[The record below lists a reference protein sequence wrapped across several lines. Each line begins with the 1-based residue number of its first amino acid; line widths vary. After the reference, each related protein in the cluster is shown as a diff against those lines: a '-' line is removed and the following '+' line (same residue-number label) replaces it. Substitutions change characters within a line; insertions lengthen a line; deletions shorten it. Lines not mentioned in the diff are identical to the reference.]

1 MNKVFLIS
9 FFLLLTG
16 GICAQQATTGTLTLK
31 EAEQRFLERNLSLIA
46 ERYNIDMAQ
55 AQVLQARLF
64 ENPVISLEQNV
75 YNRLNGKYFD
85 FGKEGETV
93 VEVEQVIRLAGQ
105 RNKQIKLEKINKEI
119 AEYQF
124 EEVMRTLRQELNE
137 KFVQIYFLSKSIS
150 IYEKEVN
157 SLQELLAGMKL
168 QQKKGNISLMEM
180 SRLESM
186 LFSLKKE
193 KNERENELLTL
204 RGELNVLLNL
214 PGDAAVKL
222 SLDEEVLKQL
232 DLSQLS
238 FADLKAMVNERPD
251 LKIAR
256 STVSASRANL
266 KLQKSMAFPEFS
278 VKGNYDRAGNF
289 INNYFAVGVS
299 LSVPIFNRNQGN
311 IKAARFSIQ
320 QAGAEQENAANR
332 GGVVMPWHHQ
342 LDLKFM
348 QDFYLKVGGKRH
360 TLQFGVD
367 IKNFLNL
374 LNSDWGLYKT
384 VNNTNLLAYDKGN
397 STTGEGKGYTFQKNS
412 GKRLTETYTK
422 YKDFRSTYSV
432 QFSLRYIFH

>member
-1 MNKVFLIS
+1 MNRVFLIS

-55 AQVLQARLF
+55 AQVLQAKLF

-85 FGKEGETV
+85 FGKEGEMV
-93 VEVEQVIRLAGQ
+93 VGIEQVIRLAGQ
-105 RNKQIKLEKINKEI
+105 RNKQVKLEKINKEIEVLVLITKGLINKEI

-137 KFVQIYFLSKSIS
+137 KFVQVYFLSKSIS

-168 QQKKGNISLMEM
+168 QQEKGNISLMEM

-214 PGDAAVKL
+214 PGDTMVEL

-278 VKGNYDRAGNF
+278 VNGSYDRAGNF
-289 INNYFAVGVS
+289 INNYFAIGVS

-311 IKAARFSIQ
+311 VKAARFSIQ

-332 GGVVMPWHHQ
+332 ADMELYTAYASLDKAVQLYQSTNMELERNFEKLIAGVNENFKKRNISLLEFIDYYDSYKETCIQ
-342 LDLKFM
+342 L
-348 QDFYLKVGGKRH
+348 H
-360 TLQFGVD
+360 E
-367 IKNFLNL
+367 IKKDVFLAMENL
-374 LNSDWGLYKT
+374 NTTIGQTILNY
-384 VNNTNLLAYDKGN
+384 
-397 STTGEGKGYTFQKNS
+397 
-412 GKRLTETYTK
+412 
-422 YKDFRSTYSV
+422 
-432 QFSLRYIFH
+432 

>member
-1 MNKVFLIS
+1 MNRVFLIS

-55 AQVLQARLF
+55 AQVLQAKLF

-85 FGKEGETV
+85 FGKEGEMV
-93 VEVEQVIRLAGQ
+93 VGIEQVIRLAGQ
-105 RNKQIKLEKINKEI
+105 RNKQVKLEKINKEI

-137 KFVQIYFLSKSIS
+137 KFVQVYFLSKSIS

-168 QQKKGNISLMEM
+168 QQEKGNISLMEM

-214 PGDAAVKL
+214 PGDTMVEL

-238 FADLKAMVNERPD
+238 FADLKAMV
-251 LKIAR
+251 
-256 STVSASRANL
+256 SASRANL

-278 VKGNYDRAGNF
+278 VNGSYDRAGNF
-289 INNYFAVGVS
+289 INNYFAIGVS

-311 IKAARFSIQ
+311 VKAARFSIQ

-332 GGVVMPWHHQ
+332 ADMELYTAYASLDKAVQLYQSTNMELERNFEKLIAGVNENFKKRNISLLEFIDYYDSYKETCIQ
-342 LDLKFM
+342 L
-348 QDFYLKVGGKRH
+348 H
-360 TLQFGVD
+360 E
-367 IKNFLNL
+367 IKKDVFLAMENL
-374 LNSDWGLYKT
+374 NTTIGQTILNY
-384 VNNTNLLAYDKGN
+384 
-397 STTGEGKGYTFQKNS
+397 
-412 GKRLTETYTK
+412 
-422 YKDFRSTYSV
+422 
-432 QFSLRYIFH
+432 